1 MEVME
6 PCETSIPGMENMGMD
21 VSQGLMIAM
30 RKQNKN
36 KQQQRTTAP
45 VPHK

>member
-1 MEVME
+1 ME
-6 PCETSIPGMENMGMD
+6 PFETSIPGMENMGMD
-21 VSQGLMIAM
+21 GSDGLMRAM
-30 RKQNKN
+30 IKQNKN